1 MTDKK
6 EKTPKQKS
14 ISERKRAET
23 VARAIMAQQPQLSK
37 TAPRKEK
44 LAWDQTPTLPGQVGD
59 WIDQLG
65 QHVDQFPPVDPNGQ
79 HVPSNWNIS

>member
-14 ISERKRAET
+14 ISERERAET

-44 LAWDQTPTLPGQVGD
+44 LAWDQTPTLPSML
-59 WIDQLG
+59 INSL
-65 QHVDQFPPVDPNGQ
+65 QFIRMVNTYL
-79 HVPSNWNIS
+79 SNWNIS

>member
-14 ISERKRAET
+14 ISERERAET
-23 VARAIMAQQPQLSK
+23 VARAILAQQPQLSK

-44 LAWDQTPTLPGQVGD
+44 LAWD
-59 WIDQLG
+59 
-65 QHVDQFPPVDPNGQ
+65 
-79 HVPSNWNIS
+79 